1 MGIDPKKA
9 IIAASVVSP
18 LSGML
23 ADVVVESYTKF
34 RKRKETATAEELR
47 EDAEKETLEYRVTEE
62 YAKVIQEIAIAKRI
76 ESAVEVEIE
85 EFYDYSGEATA
96 GFKKGKASSNLGLT
110 GNGKKVQKRIYRFKG
125 SLTEDTESTIEKLFK
140 DAENLKENDKNEHG
154 QEEQPNFIFV
164 EKE

>member
-9 IIAASVVSP
+9 IIAAGVMSP

-34 RKRKETATAEELR
+34 RKKKETATAEELR

-125 SLTEDTESTIEKLFK
+125 SLTEETESTIDKLFK
-140 DAENLKENDKNEHG
+140 DTENIEQNAKNDQDP
-154 QEEQPNFIFV
+154 QEEQPNF
-164 EKE
+164 